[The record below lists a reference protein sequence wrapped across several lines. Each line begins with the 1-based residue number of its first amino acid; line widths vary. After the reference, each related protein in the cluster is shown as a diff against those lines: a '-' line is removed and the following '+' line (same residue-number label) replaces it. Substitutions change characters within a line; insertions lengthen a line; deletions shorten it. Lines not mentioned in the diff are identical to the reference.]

1 MGDYLQG
8 LNETLVM
15 VGVSSFFS
23 IAIGL
28 PLGIVLVL
36 THPDGIVPRP
46 KLYRIMDVI
55 INLFRSFPFIILIVV
70 FRPLSELLT
79 GRSSGTPAMTV
90 SLTLSAIPFIARIM
104 ETSINEVGTGVIEAA
119 LAMGTSI
126 PRLITKVL
134 VPESLPALIKGMT
147 TTVINIIGYS
157 AMAGVV
163 GGGGLGDL
171 AIRWGLYN
179 RHTEKL
185 VVAVLM
191 IVALVQ
197 IVQLLGNALSR
208 VIDHR

>member
-1 MGDYLQG
+1 
-8 LNETLVM
+8 M
-15 VGVSSFFS
+15 VGLSSFFS

-126 PRLITKVL
+126 PKLITRVL

-185 VVAVLM
+185 VIAVLM

-208 VIDHR
+208 AIDHR

>member
-1 MGDYLQG
+1 
-8 LNETLVM
+8 
-15 VGVSSFFS
+15 
-23 IAIGL
+23 
-28 PLGIVLVL
+28 
-36 THPDGIVPRP
+36 
-46 KLYRIMDVI
+46 
-55 INLFRSFPFIILIVV
+55 
-70 FRPLSELLT
+70 
-79 GRSSGTPAMTV
+79 MTV

-126 PRLITKVL
+126 PKLITRVL

-185 VVAVLM
+185 VIAVLM

-208 VIDHR
+208 AIDHR

>member
-15 VGVSSFFS
+15 VGLSSFFS

-126 PRLITKVL
+126 PKLITRVL

-185 VVAVLM
+185 VIAVLM

-208 VIDHR
+208 AIDHR

>member
-1 MGDYLQG
+1 
-8 LNETLVM
+8 M

-36 THPDGIVPRP
+36 THPDGIASRPR
-46 KLYRIMDVI
+46 LYRIMDVI

-208 VIDHR
+208 AIDHR

>member
-1 MGDYLQG
+1 
-8 LNETLVM
+8 
-15 VGVSSFFS
+15 
-23 IAIGL
+23 
-28 PLGIVLVL
+28 
-36 THPDGIVPRP
+36 
-46 KLYRIMDVI
+46 MDVI

-70 FRPLSELLT
+70 LALVRASDRPFFWHT
-79 GRSSGTPAMTV
+79 AMTV

-197 IVQLLGNALSR
+197 IVQLLVTLSAER
-208 VIDHR
+208 LTIDRN

>member
-1 MGDYLQG
+1 
-8 LNETLVM
+8 
-15 VGVSSFFS
+15 
-23 IAIGL
+23 
-28 PLGIVLVL
+28 
-36 THPDGIVPRP
+36 
-46 KLYRIMDVI
+46 MDVI

-126 PRLITKVL
+126 PKLITRVL

-185 VVAVLM
+185 VIAVLM

-208 VIDHR
+208 AIDHR

>member
-46 KLYRIMDVI
+46 RLYRIMDVI

-70 FRPLSELLT
+70 FRPLSEFLT

-126 PRLITKVL
+126 PKLITRVL

-185 VVAVLM
+185 VIAVLM

-208 VIDHR
+208 AIDHR